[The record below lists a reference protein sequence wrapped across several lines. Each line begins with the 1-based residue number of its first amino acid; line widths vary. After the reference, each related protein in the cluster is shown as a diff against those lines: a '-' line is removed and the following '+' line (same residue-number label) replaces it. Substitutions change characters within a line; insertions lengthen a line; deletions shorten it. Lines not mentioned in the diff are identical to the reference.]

1 MRHSKQVSTRTATD
15 SGDEQMRRIIPAFQF
30 LVLALEDDAPAL
42 LRRALRWI

>member
-1 MRHSKQVSTRTATD
+1 
-15 SGDEQMRRIIPAFQF
+15 MRRFIPAFQF